1 MMDKKSIVVGAVAIS
16 VLAVVG
22 GIIWSAEKDI
32 IKEKGGDSTQV
43 AAIGSKITVDQAS
56 RVALDNFPGKV
67 IEADLERKLER
78 MVWEIDVQ
86 TAEQGVMVVQ
96 VDADSGS
103 VVTTGEKIAEEHET
117 KQ

>member
-1 MMDKKSIVVGAVAIS
+1 MMDKKSMAVGAVVIS
-16 VLAVVG
+16 AVAVVG
-22 GIIWSAEKDI
+22 GLVWSAEKDK
-32 IKEKGGDSTQV
+32 IKEKGDDSTQV
-43 AAIGSKITVDQAS
+43 AAIVSKITVDQAS
-56 RVALDNFPGKV
+56 KVALDNFPGKV
-67 IEADLERKLER
+67 IEADLEKKLER

-103 VVTTGEKIAEEHET
+103 VVTTGEKIAEERET